1 MSNSLAIAAVTAT
14 IKNLLFTGVSADVAG
29 AVISTSPPDRV
40 RTHSQH
46 NRLNLFLYQT
56 SLDAAW
62 RNQDLPEVSKKGEEG
77 RPPLPLS
84 LYYLV
89 TAYGGEDEEILSHR
103 LLGSAMRVLHDHPV
117 LDGDDIKQALHD
129 SDLNEQVEHV
139 RITPQPMTL
148 EEMSKLW
155 TTFQTQYRLSSAYQA
170 SVVLIE
176 SKLPAR
182 APVPVLS
189 RGDEKDIGPVAGA
202 STIPPLPTIEGVTP
216 PNKQPSARLGDE
228 VQLTGHDL
236 AETTSVRVTHAHL
249 DVSIDI
255 PPPPLV
261 EVTGELVVF
270 RLPGV
275 PTNLPAGLC
284 SVVAVASAQGK
295 PDRLTNAAPLEI
307 APTVTQADA
316 VVQANNGHVKV
327 TVKCSP
333 KVVPGQS
340 VQLLLSDFQVPLGPV
355 REPTDTLVF
364 TSSTIPKGTYYL
376 RLRVDGADSLLVDR
390 THEPP
395 VFDPTQ
401 VLEVQ

>member
-1 MSNSLAIAAVTAT
+1 MSDSLAIAAVTAT
-14 IKNLLFTGVSADVAG
+14 IKNLLFTGVNADVAG
-29 AVISTSPPDRV
+29 AVISTKPPDRV
-40 RTHSQH
+40 RTNAQD
-46 NRLNLFLYQT
+46 NRVNLFLYQT

-62 RNQDLPEVSKKGEEG
+62 RNQDLPGVTKNGEEG

-89 TAYGGEDEEILSHR
+89 TAYAENDEEILSHR

-117 LDGDDIKQALHD
+117 LDGADIKLALAE
-129 SDLNEQVEHV
+129 SDLNEQIEHV
-139 RITPQPMTL
+139 RVTPQPMTL

-182 APVPVLS
+182 APVPVLTRS
-189 RGDEKDIGPVAGA
+189 DDKDTGPVAEA
-202 STIPPLPTIEGVTP
+202 STIPPLPTIEGVTA

-228 VQLTGHDL
+228 VQLTGHQL
-236 AETTSVRVTHAHL
+236 AATTSVRVTHAHL
-249 DVSIDI
+249 GVSVDI

-261 EVTGELVVF
+261 EVTGELVRF

-275 PTNLPAGLC
+275 STNLPAGLC

-307 APTVTQADA
+307 APTVIQANA
-316 VVQANNGHVKV
+316 AVQANTGEVTV

-333 KVVPGQS
+333 NVLPGQNA
-340 VQLLLSDFQVPLGPV
+340 QLLLSDLQVPLGPV
-355 REPTDTLVF
+355 LGPTDTLVF
-364 TSSTIPKGTYYL
+364 TSSVIPKGKYYL
-376 RLRVDGADSLLVDR
+376 RLRVDSVDSLLVDR
-390 THEPP
+390 SKEPP